1 MCKITSSTNS
11 EFRFFL
17 CNLDAFHFFFLP
29 ECSAGTQTSS
39 TVLNKSGESGH
50 PCLGPDF
57 RGLAFSFS
65 SLKILLVVDL
75 LYMAFLGCVMFLLYP
90 LY

>member
-29 ECSAGTQTSS
+29 ECSTGTQTSS
-39 TVLNKSGESGH
+39 TMLNKSGESGH
-50 PCLGPDF
+50 PCLGSDF